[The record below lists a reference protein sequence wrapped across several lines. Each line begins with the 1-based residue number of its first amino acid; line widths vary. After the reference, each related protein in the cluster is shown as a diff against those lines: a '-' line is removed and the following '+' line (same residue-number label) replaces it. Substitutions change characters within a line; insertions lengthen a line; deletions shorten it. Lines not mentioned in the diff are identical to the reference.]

1 MKKVVLYIAMS
12 LDGYITDSQK
22 TVDWIKGQDD
32 NAEMLDTYSAFF
44 ETIDTVIMGKRTY
57 EQITKEL
64 SPDKWVY
71 EGTTTY
77 VCTHMPLSDTKNI
90 KFVNSAPNQL
100 IQKLRNETG
109 KNIWICGGA
118 DSINQVLKEN
128 LIDIFHIAIIPV
140 ILGGGIKL
148 FDKLA
153 DMIPLRL
160 LKTVTYNG
168 IIEAVYERR

>member
-12 LDGYITDSQK
+12 LDGYIADSQNS
-22 TVDWIKGQDD
+22 VDWIKGQDD

-57 EQITKEL
+57 EQITTEL
-64 SPDKWVY
+64 SLDKWVY
-71 EGTTTY
+71 EGAATY

-90 KFVNSAPNQL
+90 KFINSAPNQL
-100 IQKLRNETG
+100 IHKLRNEAG

-118 DSINQVLKEN
+118 DIINQVLKEN

-140 ILGGGIKL
+140 LLGEGVKL
-148 FDKLA
+148 FDKIGG
-153 DMIPLRL
+153 MIKLRL
-160 LKTVTYNG
+160 VNTINYNG
-168 IIEAVYERR
+168 VIEAVYERR

>member
-64 SPDKWVY
+64 SPD
-71 EGTTTY
+71 
-77 VCTHMPLSDTKNI
+77 
-90 KFVNSAPNQL
+90 
-100 IQKLRNETG
+100 
-109 KNIWICGGA
+109 
-118 DSINQVLKEN
+118 
-128 LIDIFHIAIIPV
+128 
-140 ILGGGIKL
+140 
-148 FDKLA
+148 
-153 DMIPLRL
+153 
-160 LKTVTYNG
+160 
-168 IIEAVYERR
+168 

>member
-1 MKKVVLYIAMS
+1 
-12 LDGYITDSQK
+12 
-22 TVDWIKGQDD
+22 
-32 NAEMLDTYSAFF
+32 
-44 ETIDTVIMGKRTY
+44 
-57 EQITKEL
+57 
-64 SPDKWVY
+64 
-71 EGTTTY
+71 
-77 VCTHMPLSDTKNI
+77 MPLSDTKNI